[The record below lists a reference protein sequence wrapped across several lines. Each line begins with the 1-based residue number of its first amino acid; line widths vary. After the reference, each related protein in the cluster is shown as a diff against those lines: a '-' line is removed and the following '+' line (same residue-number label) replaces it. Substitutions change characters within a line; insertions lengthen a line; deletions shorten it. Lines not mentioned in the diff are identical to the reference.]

1 MNNMHKFKQ
10 TEIGMIPEE
19 WEIAELKD
27 VLQEKG
33 YIRGPFGSALKR
45 PELKSEGIPV
55 YEQEHAIYNSRKFRY
70 FIDNEKF
77 KSLSR
82 FAVRENDLIISC
94 SGTFGKVSI
103 ISRSDPKGII
113 SQALLILRTNTNK
126 INPQYLKYFFTTK
139 QGYEAI
145 ASRSLGSVQV
155 NIANRKI
162 IEKIE
167 IPLPT
172 LHEQEN
178 IVKILSSLDN
188 KIELNQRMNKTL
200 EAIGQAIFKHWFVDF
215 EFPDEEGKPYKS
227 AGGEMVFNEELRKE
241 IPKGWEVGRVAD
253 LVSIKTGFAFK
264 SSSFDDSGIYGL
276 VTIKNVMDGFFVA
289 KCTDRISIVPSEMP
303 EYCLLKS
310 GDIIMSLT
318 GNVGRV
324 CFVYGNNYLL
334 NQRVAKLSPNNS
346 NNNAFI
352 YFLFR
357 QPTLKDNLINISK
370 GTAQQNLSPIEAKE
384 LNLIIPPSSI
394 LDVFSSYMNP
404 IFDFMIQNEIN
415 CKTLSQIRDALL
427 PKLMS
432 GKIRV
437 PLEEKE

>member
-1 MNNMHKFKQ
+1 MNQKSKFKQ

-19 WEIAELKD
+19 WEEKRLGDCLKLIRKLFSPSKDD
-27 VLQEKG
+27 VCP
-33 YIRGPFGSALKR
+33 YIGLEHIEQQTLRLMGFGSSNDVESNKFEFKAGQILFGKLR
-45 PELKSEGIPV
+45 PYFRKLIRPKFNGVCSTDIWVIDTKGENDNAFFFYFLAGQRIINEANNSSEGTRMPRARWDYLEQLKLPIPPLA
-55 YEQEHAIYNSRKFRY
+55 EQR
-70 FIDNEKF
+70 
-77 KSLSR
+77 
-82 FAVRENDLIISC
+82 
-94 SGTFGKVSI
+94 
-103 ISRSDPKGII
+103 
-113 SQALLILRTNTNK
+113 
-126 INPQYLKYFFTTK
+126 
-139 QGYEAI
+139 AI
-145 ASRSLGSVQV
+145 A
-155 NIANRKI
+155 
-162 IEKIE
+162 
-167 IPLPT
+167 
-172 LHEQEN
+172 
-178 IVKILSSLDN
+178 KILSDLDA
-188 KIELNQRMNKTL
+188 KIELNQQMNKTL
-200 EAIGQAIFKHWFVDF
+200 EEIGRAIFKHWFVDF